1 MMRDILPL
9 LKWIWGPLWL
19 LAAMLTAVPATAQPN
34 PFDAY
39 EGQRKAAP
47 APDQTLPQECP
58 PQAAQPAAE
67 LDRLE
72 VEQGQWILGAL
83 TTLSYTSSSNGTLAG
98 DVDNST
104 LFMRLGPSVGYLVL
118 DRVEVGMG
126 LGMMVRRMGR
136 EGGESATGLDW
147 SLEVYGRYHL
157 PLEGRFSLMPNA
169 RVGVY
174 TGSSSREVSI
184 VTSQDEVRRIN
195 EETSTLG
202 LIVTAALDVGYMI
215 TDHVQMRAGL
225 GLSGVWGTERVTS
238 QESSFWGSTYNVGL
252 GLGVDYH
259 F

>member
-1 MMRDILPL
+1 MRDILPL

-19 LAAMLTAVPATAQPN
+19 LSVLLNALPASAQPN

-39 EGQRKAAP
+39 EGQRRASP
-47 APDQTLPQECP
+47 TPEQTITPDCPP
-58 PQAAQPAAE
+58 PQAAPRALE
-67 LDRLE
+67 PERLE
-72 VEQGQWILGAL
+72 VERGQWIVGAL
-83 TTLSYTSSSNGTLAG
+83 TTISYTSSSNGTLAG

-104 LFMRLGPSVGYLVL
+104 LFMKIGPSVGYLVL

-126 LGMMVRRMGR
+126 LGMMLRRLGR
-136 EGGESATGLDW
+136 EGDESATGVDW
-147 SLEVYGRYHL
+147 SLEAYGRYHL

-174 TGSSSREVSI
+174 TGSSSREVSL
-184 VTSQDEVRRIN
+184 VTSQDQVRRVN

-202 LIVTAALDVGYMI
+202 LLVTAALDVGYML
-215 TDHVQMRAGL
+215 TDSVQMRVGL
-225 GLSGVWGTERVTS
+225 GLSGVWGTEQVTS
-238 QESSFWGSTYNVGL
+238 QDTSFWGSTYNVGL